1 MPFVQFSSRP
11 MCWHTPP
18 SQGMETPYEIHSTLD
33 HRRRK
38 AQGVACR
45 RFLLP
50 EPYVAMNKRTLF
62 KFRLYTADHTMNST
76 EALANLTALCALH
89 LPDRHEIEVVN
100 VLLNPRRALADHI
113 RMTPT
118 LLKLSPSPVQRITGT
133 LSQTP
138 LVLAALG
145 LQTAPA

>member
-1 MPFVQFSSRP
+1 MCWRTRAAPRNGDHYESYVTALGHGECERRDAARKRSSRP
-11 MCWHTPP
+11 GP
-18 SQGMETPYEIHSTLD
+18 
-33 HRRRK
+33 
-38 AQGVACR
+38 VA
-45 RFLLP
+45 
-50 EPYVAMNKRTLF
+50 AMNKRSLF
-62 KFRLYTADHTMNST
+62 RFRLYTADNTMNSA
-76 EALANLTALCALH
+76 EALANLTALCATY